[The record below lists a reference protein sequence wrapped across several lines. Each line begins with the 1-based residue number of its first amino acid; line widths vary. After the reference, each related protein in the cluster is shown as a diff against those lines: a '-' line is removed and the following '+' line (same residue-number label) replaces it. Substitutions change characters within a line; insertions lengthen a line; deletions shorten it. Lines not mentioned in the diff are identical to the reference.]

1 MTNQSSGF
9 DITNSAIETGLILK
23 AWREETVRPA
33 CLALVAG
40 AIGAVCLAP
49 AAASA
54 DWPTRPVRIIAP
66 SSPGGAADTFA
77 RLLADNFSEIF
88 RERFY
93 VENRAG
99 AGGLI
104 GAAATA
110 RAEPDGYTLVTS
122 SIGYHVIA
130 PAVSPNPG
138 FDPLRDFTHVAY
150 LGGPPNVL
158 VVNPALGVRSFR
170 EFLDLARRGEPLAYV
185 SPGVGSHGHLVAE
198 AFTQAAGIQLQHV
211 PHKGAAPAMM
221 DLIAGNVKVGTM
233 TWTTAIGQI
242 RARQVVPV
250 AMSSS
255 ARLPEFPDLPTFQ
268 ELGYPD
274 LVTLTWYAL
283 SGPAGLPSDLVQ
295 KLNGAVAKIM
305 ELPEVRKRLDRDAIE
320 TKPMTPDEITAY
332 MGSEIEKWG
341 PVAKRVVQQN

>member
-1 MTNQSSGF
+1 MV
-9 DITNSAIETGLILK
+9 DVRLPRLI
-23 AWREETVRPA
+23 AGV
-33 CLALVAG
+33 LV
-40 AIGAVCLAP
+40 LL
-49 AAASA
+49 AASSAHA
-54 DWPTRPVRIIAP
+54 DWPVRPVRIIAP
-66 SSPGGAADTFA
+66 SAPGGAADTFA
-77 RLLADNFSEIF
+77 RLLADQFGEIF

-104 GAAATA
+104 GAAAAA

-138 FDPLRDFTHVAY
+138 FDPLRDFTHIAY

-158 VVNPALGVRSFR
+158 VVHPALKVQSLA
-170 EFLDLARRGEPLAYV
+170 EFLAVARREKLAYV
-185 SPGVGSHGHLVAE
+185 SPGVGSHGQLVSE
-198 AFTQAAGIQLQHV
+198 AFAQAAKIELQHV

-221 DLIAGNVKVGTM
+221 DLVAGNVKVGTM

-242 RARQVVPV
+242 RAGQVIPLAV
-250 AMSSS
+250 SSS
-255 ARLPEFPDLPTFQ
+255 ARLREFPDLPTFK

-283 SGPAGLPSDLVQ
+283 SGPAGLPSDIVSR
-295 KLNGAVAKIM
+295 LNAAVSRM
-305 ELPEVRKRLDRDAIE
+305 LELPQVRSKLDREAIE
-320 TKPMTPDEITAY
+320 ARSMSPDELTQY
-332 MGSEIEKWG
+332 MASEIARWA
-341 PVAKRVVQQN
+341 PVAKRVVQHEER

>member
-1 MTNQSSGF
+1 
-9 DITNSAIETGLILK
+9 L
-23 AWREETVRPA
+23 RPF
-33 CLALVAG
+33 CCALVVG
-40 AIGAVCLAP
+40 SICLSPAP
-49 AAASA
+49 SSA

-77 RLLADNFSEIF
+77 RLVAENFSEIF

-104 GAAATA
+104 GTATTA

-130 PAVSPNPG
+130 PAISPNPG
-138 FDPLRDFTHVAY
+138 FDPIRDFTHIAY

-158 VVNPALGVRSFR
+158 VVNPSLGARSFQD
-170 EFLDLARRGEPLAYV
+170 FLALARRGDLLAYV
-185 SPGVGSHGHLVAE
+185 SPGVGSHGQLVSE
-198 AFTQAAGIQLQHV
+198 AFAQMAGVRLQHV

-242 RARQVVPV
+242 RAGQVIPLAVS
-250 AMSSS
+250 AS
-255 ARLPEFPDLPTFQ
+255 ARLAEFPDLPTFR

-283 SGPAGLPSDLVQ
+283 SGPAGLPGDIVR
-295 KLNGAVAKIM
+295 KLNGAVARTM
-305 ELPEVRKRLDRDAIE
+305 ELPHVRKQLERDAIE
-320 TKPMTPDEITAY
+320 TRPMTSEEITRY
-332 MGSEIEKWG
+332 MTSEIAKWA
-341 PVAKRVVQQN
+341 PVAKRIVQQSER

>member
-1 MTNQSSGF
+1 MRVS
-9 DITNSAIETGLILK
+9 
-23 AWREETVRPA
+23 
-33 CLALVAG
+33 CYALVAG
-40 AIGAVCLAP
+40 VATAACLGSM
-49 AAASA
+49 AAGA

-66 SSPGGAADTFA
+66 SSAGGAADTFA
-77 RLLADNFSEIF
+77 RLLADNLSEML

-104 GAAATA
+104 GATATA

-130 PAVSPNPG
+130 PAISPNPG

-158 VVNPALGVRSFR
+158 VVSPSLGVSTFAD
-170 EFLDLARRGEPLAYV
+170 FLALARRGEPLAYV

-198 AFTQAAGIQLQHV
+198 AFAELAGIKLQHV

-221 DLIAGNVKVGTM
+221 DLVAGNVKVGTM

-242 RARQVVPV
+242 RSRHVIPLAVS
-250 AMSSS
+250 AN
-255 ARLPEFPDLPTFQ
+255 ARLAELPDLPTFR
-268 ELGYPD
+268 EVGYAD

-283 SGPAGLPSDLVQ
+283 SGPAGLPPEIVR
-295 KLNGAVAKIM
+295 KLNEAVTTMLNLPAVRAKFA
-305 ELPEVRKRLDRDAIE
+305 RDAIE
-320 TKPMTPDEITAY
+320 ARPMTSEEVTAY
-332 MGSEIEKWG
+332 MASEIAKWG
-341 PVAKRVVQQN
+341 PLARRIGKQAEP

>member
-1 MTNQSSGF
+1 VGKIVTPSRVAL
-9 DITNSAIETGLILK
+9 IAGLL
-23 AWREETVRPA
+23 AA
-33 CLALVAG
+33 LCLAF
-40 AIGAVCLAP
+40 P
-49 AAASA
+49 AASA

-77 RLLADNFSEIF
+77 RLLAENFSDLF
-88 RERFY
+88 HERFF

-110 RAEPDGYTLVTS
+110 RAEPDGYTLATS

-130 PAVSPNPG
+130 PAISPNPG

-158 VVNPALGVRSFR
+158 LVNPALGARSFK
-170 EFLDLARRGEPLAYV
+170 EFLDHARRGEPLAYV
-185 SPGVGSHGHLVAE
+185 SPGVGSHGQLVAE
-198 AFTQAAGIQLQHV
+198 AFAQAAGIRLQHV

-221 DLIAGNVKVGTM
+221 DLIAGNVNVATM

-242 RARQVVPV
+242 RAGQVIPLAV
-250 AMSSS
+250 SSS
-255 ARLPEFPDLPTFQ
+255 ARLVEFPDLPTFD

-283 SGPAGLPSDLVQ
+283 SGPAGLPGDLVA
-295 KLNGAVAKIM
+295 KLNAAVATILQ
-305 ELPEVRKRLDRDAIE
+305 LPAVRQRMARDSIE
-320 TKPMTPDEITAY
+320 TKPMTPEEITAY
-332 MGSEIEKWG
+332 MAREIDKWG
-341 PVAKRVVQQN
+341 PVAKRVAGQN

>member
-1 MTNQSSGF
+1 LRL
-9 DITNSAIETGLILK
+9 SALAMATLC
-23 AWREETVRPA
+23 AA
-33 CLALVAG
+33 CLTS
-40 AIGAVCLAP
+40 P
-49 AAASA
+49 ANA

-88 RERFY
+88 RERFF

-99 AGGLI
+99 AGGLL

-130 PAVSPNPG
+130 PAISPNPG

-158 VVNPALGVRSFR
+158 VVNPALGVRSFKD
-170 EFLDLARRGEPLAYV
+170 FLELARRGEPLAYV
-185 SPGVGSHGHLVAE
+185 SPGVGSHGQLVAE
-198 AFTQAAGIQLQHV
+198 SFAQMAGIRLQHV
-211 PHKGAAPAMM
+211 PHKGANPAMM
-221 DLIAGNVKVGTM
+221 DLVAGNVKVGTM
-233 TWTTAIGQI
+233 TWTTAVGQI
-242 RARQVVPV
+242 RSGHVVPLAV
-250 AMSSS
+250 SSS
-255 ARLPEFPDLPTFQ
+255 ARLAEAPDLPTFK

-283 SGPAGLPSDLVQ
+283 SGPAALPADTVQ
-295 KLNGAVAKIM
+295 KLNGAVAKVLD
-305 ELPEVRKRLDRDAIE
+305 LPAVRQRFARDAIE
-320 TKPMTPDEITAY
+320 TQAMTPQEITRY
-332 MGSEIEKWG
+332 MASEIAKWG
-341 PVAKRVVQQN
+341 PVARRVVQ